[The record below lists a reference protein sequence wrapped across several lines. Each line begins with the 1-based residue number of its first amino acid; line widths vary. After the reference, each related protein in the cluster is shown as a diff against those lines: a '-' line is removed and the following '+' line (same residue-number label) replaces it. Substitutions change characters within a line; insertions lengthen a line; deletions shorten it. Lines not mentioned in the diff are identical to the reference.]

1 MDYTPRKR
9 VSTSDDEHK
18 IDKKVLRLST
28 KVPSSLDRNHDSWNT
43 EKAQERVRN
52 DLNLHHSFLEMF
64 VGLFKEDIQKI
75 KDTPAECL
83 SVCDTKIVTLFA
95 SMFRESLN
103 GDDFLTG
110 ENILHLYIFAF

>member
-1 MDYTPRKR
+1 MDYASRKL
-9 VSTSDDEHK
+9 VSTSDDERK

-28 KVPSSLDRNHDSWNT
+28 KVPTILDHNHDSWNT

-52 DLNLHHSFLEMF
+52 DLNLQGSFLEMF

-95 SMFRESLN
+95 SMLREN
-103 GDDFLTG
+103 FNDADFLTG